1 MWLTAVAAAGVE
13 GLRFHDLRHSHVAWL
28 LSAKEPP
35 SLTAIQRRLGHA
47 SITVTSDRYG
57 HLVLAVDE
65 RIAAALDAALPRSG
79 WGRLGAV
86 SPTQPE
92 ASSTGNGGHRRDL
105 DATAV
110 SIPISHPNDEA
121 PSSGRGLRRVRGPV
135 RRSARR
141 WASRRPGWRR
151 RPARPAARTAGRCP

>member
-57 HLVLAVDE
+57 HLVPAVDE

-86 SPTQPE
+86 SPTQPVPAGRNPRHLARE
-92 ASSTGNGGHRRDL
+92 TVV
-105 DATAV
+105 TAV
-110 SIPISHPNDEA
+110 
-121 PSSGRGLRRVRGPV
+121 
-135 RRSARR
+135 
-141 WASRRPGWRR
+141 
-151 RPARPAARTAGRCP
+151 T